1 MMRAM
6 QKMTAPLSR
15 RIRLIVGRAVVGLVN
30 DSLKMQGLQINL
42 LAGEV
47 RDNVERFQEYG
58 FTSHPLPGAEAV
70 VVFAGGNRD
79 HGLVIAVDDRRYRLK
94 SLQTGEVAIYS
105 DEGDTIILKR
115 GKVVEVNTD
124 TFRVNAATLAEINS
138 PTFKV
143 NASIKGELNT
153 PLVAAAGNIKADL
166 DITDH
171 NATTPHTMAGMRDI
185 FNRHPHTDPQG
196 GITSV
201 PTEQM

>member
-6 QKMTAPLSR
+6 QKMTAPLAR

-30 DSLKMQGLQINL
+30 DSLKMQGLQVSL

-94 SLQTGEVAIYS
+94 SLQQGEVAIYS
-105 DEGDTIILKR
+105 DEGDTVILKR

-124 TFRVNAATLAEINS
+124 TFRVNAAMLVELNTA
-138 PTFKV
+138 TFKV
-143 NASIKGELNT
+143 NASVKGDLNT
-153 PLVAAAGNIKADL
+153 PLVTSSGEIKADL

-171 NATTPHTMAGMRDI
+171 NATTPHTMAGMRI
-185 FNRHPHTDPQG
+185 IYNGHIHSDPQG
-196 GITSV
+196 GNVST
-201 PTEQM
+201 PTGQM